1 MLKSVEKLVGATD
14 RNEMKVGKHGMFRS
28 ISHSLENDGE
38 IDEIRY
44 FTYHGN
50 IIARVN
56 DLKRTA
62 FLTNAGWNTS
72 STNRALNDYKR
83 YFTAAGYEVH
93 DSREK

>member
-1 MLKSVEKLVGATD
+1 MMKALERLVSTD
-14 RNEMKVGKHGMFRS
+14 KNEMKVGNHAMF
-28 ISHSLENDGE
+28 HSMAHVLGNGE
-38 IDEIRY
+38 EVEVVRY

-56 DLKRTA
+56 DTKREA

-93 DSREK
+93 DSREE